1 MPVFVH
7 AFIMQP
13 DSFCLCT
20 AKDSIHPQC
29 PQGYPQFPQA
39 KLPEYRGSSPN
50 YPHHP
55 QLIHSAYPICFY
67 MWIFMWTFTGAS
79 SACLSQHE
87 LRIFMH
93 VRVCSSELFCVIR
106 GLKRPDFTVSKTF
119 GRNENEIPQK
129 EQPAADGST
138 EEGSKKLRTRHGYGA
153 DMHHLFLLLPRMV
166 ASGLAACFMKAE
178 GLMPTMFL
186 NCLEK

>member
-50 YPHHP
+50 YPRHP
-55 QLIHSAYPICFY
+55 QLIHSTYPICFY
-67 MWIFMWTFTGAS
+67 MWIFMWTFTGAY

-93 VRVCSSELFCVIR
+93 VRVCSGEWFCVIR
-106 GLKRPDFTVSKTF
+106 GLKRPDFTVPKTF
-119 GRNENEIPQK
+119 GRNENEIPQRSSPRRMVQRK
-129 EQPAADGST
+129 TTAKSSAPGMGTEQN
-138 EEGSKKLRTRHGYGA
+138 
-153 DMHHLFLLLPRMV
+153 HHLFLLLPRMV